1 MGLFRLLML
10 FIVAG
15 FAYRHQPIDG
25 FFTNIV
31 FGVFQMMNLG
41 CLHSA
46 IPAFPIISF

>member
-1 MGLFRLLML
+1 MGLFCLLML

-25 FFTNIV
+25 FFTDIV

-41 CLHSA
+41 RLHSA